1 MNDII
6 TTESNKVNQN
16 LIQNYLMANA
26 KNLPEVSIEEIR
38 TKLSNLTQDEFN
50 RVQVVPIKD
59 TLIMFILSFCFGT
72 YGVDRFMLGQVG
84 LGVLKLITLGGCGI
98 WWLID
103 LFLIMEETKKTNY
116 QKIMSAMP
124 YQNI

>member
-1 MNDII
+1 MNEII
-6 TTESNKVNQN
+6 TTENTKVNPN
-16 LIQNYLMANA
+16 LVQNYLMANA

-38 TKLSNLTQDEFN
+38 AKLSSLSQDEFN
-50 RVQVVPIKD
+50 RVQVIPLKD
-59 TLIMFILSFCFGT
+59 TLVIFLLSLFLGY

-84 LGVLKLITLGGCGI
+84 LGILKLLTGGGCGI

-116 QKIMSAMP
+116 EKIMSAMP

>member
-1 MNDII
+1 MNEII
-6 TTESNKVNQN
+6 TTENTKVNPN
-16 LIQNYLMANA
+16 LVQNYLMTNA

-38 TKLSNLTQDEFN
+38 AKLSSLSQEEFN
-50 RVQVVPIKD
+50 RVQIVSLKD
-59 TLIMFILSFCFGT
+59 TFVVFLLSLFLGC
-72 YGVDRFMLGQVG
+72 YGIDRFMLEQIG
-84 LGVLKLITLGGCGI
+84 LGILKLLTGGGCGI

-116 QKIMSAMP
+116 EKIMSAMP

>member
-1 MNDII
+1 MNEII
-6 TTESNKVNQN
+6 TTENTKVNPN
-16 LIQNYLMANA
+16 LVQNYLMANA

-38 TKLSNLTQDEFN
+38 AKLSSLSQEEFN
-50 RVQVVPIKD
+50 RVQVVPLKD
-59 TLIMFILSFCFGT
+59 TLVIFLLSLFLGH

-84 LGVLKLITLGGCGI
+84 LGILKLLTGGGCGI

-103 LFLIMEETKKTNY
+103 LFLIMGETKKTNY
-116 QKIMSAMP
+116 EKIMSAMP

>member
-1 MNDII
+1 MNEII
-6 TTESNKVNQN
+6 TTENTKVNPN
-16 LIQNYLMANA
+16 LVQNYLMANA

-38 TKLSNLTQDEFN
+38 AKLSSLSQEEFN
-50 RVQVVPIKD
+50 RVQVVPLKD
-59 TLIMFILSFCFGT
+59 TLVIFLLSLFLGY

-84 LGVLKLITLGGCGI
+84 LGILKLLTGGGCGI

-116 QKIMSAMP
+116 EKIMSAMP

>member
-1 MNDII
+1 MNEII
-6 TTESNKVNQN
+6 TTENTKVNPN
-16 LIQNYLMANA
+16 LVQNYLMANA

-38 TKLSNLTQDEFN
+38 AKLSSLSQDEFN
-50 RVQVVPIKD
+50 RVQVIPLKD
-59 TLIMFILSFCFGT
+59 TLVIFLLSLFLGY

-84 LGVLKLITLGGCGI
+84 LGILKLLTGGGCGI

-116 QKIMSAMP
+116 EKIMSSMP

>member
-1 MNDII
+1 MNEII
-6 TTESNKVNQN
+6 TTENTKVNPN
-16 LIQNYLMANA
+16 LVQNYLIANA

-38 TKLSNLTQDEFN
+38 AKLSSLSQDEFN
-50 RVQVVPIKD
+50 RVQVIPLKD
-59 TLIMFILSFCFGT
+59 TLVIFLLSLFLGY

-84 LGVLKLITLGGCGI
+84 LGILKLLTGGGCGI

-116 QKIMSAMP
+116 EKIMSAMP

>member
-1 MNDII
+1 MNEII
-6 TTESNKVNQN
+6 TTENTKVNPN
-16 LIQNYLMANA
+16 LVQTYLMTNA

-38 TKLSNLTQDEFN
+38 TKLSNLTQEEFN

-59 TLIMFILSFCFGT
+59 TLIMFILSFCFGN

-84 LGVLKLITLGGCGI
+84 LGVLKLLTVGGCGI

-116 QKIMSAMP
+116 EKIMSAMP

>member
-1 MNDII
+1 MNEII
-6 TTESNKVNQN
+6 TTENTKVNPN
-16 LIQNYLMANA
+16 LVQNYLMANA

-38 TKLSNLTQDEFN
+38 AKLSSLSQEEFN
-50 RVQVVPIKD
+50 RVQVVPLKD
-59 TLIMFILSFCFGT
+59 TLVIFLLSLFLGY
-72 YGVDRFMLGQVG
+72 YGIDRFMLGQVG
-84 LGVLKLITLGGCGI
+84 LGILKLLTGGGCGI

-116 QKIMSAMP
+116 EKIMSAMP

>member
-1 MNDII
+1 MNEII
-6 TTESNKVNQN
+6 TTENTKVNPN
-16 LIQNYLMANA
+16 LVQNYLMANA

-38 TKLSNLTQDEFN
+38 AKLSSLSQEEFN
-50 RVQVVPIKD
+50 RVQVVPLKD
-59 TLIMFILSFCFGT
+59 TLVIFLLSLFLGY

-84 LGVLKLITLGGCGI
+84 LGILKLLTGGGCGI

-116 QKIMSAMP
+116 EKIMLAMP

>member
-1 MNDII
+1 MNEII
-6 TTESNKVNQN
+6 TTENTKVNPN
-16 LIQNYLMANA
+16 LVQNYLMANA

-38 TKLSNLTQDEFN
+38 AKLSSLSQDEFN
-50 RVQVVPIKD
+50 RVQVIPLKD
-59 TLIMFILSFCFGT
+59 TLVIFLLSLFLGY

-84 LGVLKLITLGGCGI
+84 LGILKLLTGGGCGI

-103 LFLIMEETKKTNY
+103 LFLIMGETKKTNY
-116 QKIMSAMP
+116 EKIMSAMP

>member
-1 MNDII
+1 MNEII
-6 TTESNKVNQN
+6 TTENTKVNPN

-38 TKLSNLTQDEFN
+38 AKLSSLSQEEFN
-50 RVQVVPIKD
+50 RVQVVPLKD
-59 TLIMFILSFCFGT
+59 TLVIFLLSLFLGH

-84 LGVLKLITLGGCGI
+84 LGILKLLTVGGCGI

-103 LFLIMEETKKTNY
+103 LFLVMEETKKTNY
-116 QKIMSAMP
+116 EKIMSAMP

>member
-1 MNDII
+1 MNEII
-6 TTESNKVNQN
+6 TTENTKVNPN
-16 LIQNYLMANA
+16 LVQNYLMANA

-38 TKLSNLTQDEFN
+38 AKLSSLSQEEFN
-50 RVQVVPIKD
+50 RVQVIPLKD
-59 TLIMFILSFCFGT
+59 TLVIFLLSLFLGY

-84 LGVLKLITLGGCGI
+84 LGILKLLTGGGCGI

-116 QKIMSAMP
+116 EKIMSAMP

>member
-1 MNDII
+1 MNEII
-6 TTESNKVNQN
+6 TTENTKVNPN
-16 LIQNYLMANA
+16 LVQNYLMANA
-26 KNLPEVSIEEIR
+26 KNLPEISIEEIR
-38 TKLSNLTQDEFN
+38 AKLSSLSQEEFN
-50 RVQVVPIKD
+50 RVQVVPLKD
-59 TLIMFILSFCFGT
+59 TLVIFLLSLFLGY

-84 LGVLKLITLGGCGI
+84 LGILKLLTGGGCGI

-116 QKIMSAMP
+116 EKIMSAMP

>member
-1 MNDII
+1 MNEII
-6 TTESNKVNQN
+6 TTENTKVNPN
-16 LIQNYLMANA
+16 LVQNYLMANA

-38 TKLSNLTQDEFN
+38 AKLSSLSQEEFN
-50 RVQVVPIKD
+50 IVQVVPLKD
-59 TLIMFILSFCFGT
+59 TLVIFLLSLFLGY

-84 LGVLKLITLGGCGI
+84 LGILKLLTGGGCGI

-116 QKIMSAMP
+116 EKIMSAMP

>member
-1 MNDII
+1 MNEII
-6 TTESNKVNQN
+6 TTENTKVNPN
-16 LIQNYLMANA
+16 LVQNYLMANA

-38 TKLSNLTQDEFN
+38 AKLSSLSQEEFN
-50 RVQVVPIKD
+50 RVQIVSLKD
-59 TLIMFILSFCFGT
+59 TFVVFLLSLFLGC
-72 YGVDRFMLGQVG
+72 YGIDRFMLEQIG
-84 LGVLKLITLGGCGI
+84 LGILKLLTGGGCGI

-116 QKIMSAMP
+116 EKIMSAMP

>member
-1 MNDII
+1 MNEII
-6 TTESNKVNQN
+6 TTENTKVNPN
-16 LIQNYLMANA
+16 LVQNYLMVNA

-38 TKLSNLTQDEFN
+38 AKLSSLSQEEFN
-50 RVQVVPIKD
+50 RVQIVSLKD
-59 TLIMFILSFCFGT
+59 TFVVFLLSLFLGC
-72 YGVDRFMLGQVG
+72 YGIDRFMLEQIG
-84 LGVLKLITLGGCGI
+84 LGILKLLTGGGCGI

-116 QKIMSAMP
+116 EKIMSAMP